1 MLYTI
6 LMITV
11 LRNIIA
17 VLMLC
22 AVIYLVSNYYGV
34 AQETVG
40 VKGVSTDKAQEIQ
53 EDIQSDLSKQ
63 ADAAAE
69 NANALTVGEIIEFF
83 GRFQK
88 IPEDINNAREYT
100 EEQIN
105 NFTNNK

>member
-1 MLYTI
+1 MV
-6 LMITV
+6 TV

-17 VLMLC
+17 VVMLC
-22 AVIYLVSNYYGV
+22 AVIYLVSNYYDL

-53 EDIQSDLSKQ
+53 EDIQSDLGKQ

-69 NANALTVGEIIEFF
+69 NANALTVGEIIGFF

-88 IPEDINNAREYT
+88 IPEDINNAREYA
-100 EEQIN
+100 EEQIGN
-105 NFTNNK
+105 LTNKEK